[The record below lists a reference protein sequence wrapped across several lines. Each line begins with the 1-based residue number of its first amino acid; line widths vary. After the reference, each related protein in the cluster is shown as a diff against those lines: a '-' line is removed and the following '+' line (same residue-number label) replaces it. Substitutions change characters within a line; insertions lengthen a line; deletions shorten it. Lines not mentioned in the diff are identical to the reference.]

1 MDSAIGRVPAQ
12 DTVPNLIPRLLKFH
26 FRNELPVPSLA
37 FHEGAQVVNV
47 PMRDYSPR
55 SSHESDNVPWSKA
68 VTCRAVRTMI
78 GQELRARY
86 EVPQDLPHEMLTLL
100 LQLNEHDEE
109 ASSRA
114 SSLAAERGPGC
125 SS

>member
-1 MDSAIGRVPAQ
+1 M
-12 DTVPNLIPRLLKFH
+12 
-26 FRNELPVPSLA
+26 
-37 FHEGAQVVNV
+37 NV

-55 SSHESDNVPWSKA
+55 SSYELDNVPWSKV

-109 ASSRA
+109 RLLSMMSALPAPLDR
-114 SSLAAERGPGC
+114 RKNGIIP
-125 SS
+125 